1 MKTYLLVTGCAVLA
15 ALPLAAQTIVRETHT
30 STLGNSS
37 PSNLAREKDALYLED
52 VLKKPIRLKVKSDAV
67 VYNNLTAEHRLGVIP
82 AGTVVNVVAINERA
96 LRVRG
101 KAEHADVAGW
111 VGKAF
116 LEELDP
122 RVTENL
128 AKMLERQKLVEY
140 LIHQKV
146 IALGMT
152 AAEVERVLGP
162 PSKRTSRVD
171 KAGQVE
177 VFDYITYKLV
187 PQQVAQRD
195 QTGQVF
201 YTLVNTKVETGRR
214 SVTFENHIVSS
225 IEESQEKGVKSGV
238 VPAPIE
244 IDMLAQ

>member
-1 MKTYLLVTGCAVLA
+1 MKTYHWLLGCGLLS
-15 ALPLAAQTIVRETHT
+15 ALPLAAQTIVRETQVTGIGSGSHLT
-30 STLGNSS
+30 
-37 PSNLAREKDALYLED
+37 REKDALYLED

-67 VYNNLTAEHRLGVIP
+67 VYNNLVAERRLGVIP
-82 AGTVVNVVAINERA
+82 AGTVVNVIAVNDRA

-101 KAEHADVAGW
+101 KAEHADVSGW
-111 VGKAF
+111 VGKSF

-128 AKMLERQKLVEY
+128 TKMLERQKLVEE
-140 LIHQKV
+140 LIQKKIV
-146 IALGMT
+146 ALGMT
-152 AAEVERVLGP
+152 SAEVERVLGP

-171 KAGQVE
+171 KGGQFE
-177 VFDYITYKLV
+177 VYDYIAYKLV

-195 QTGQVF
+195 QTGQIF

-214 SVTFENHIVSS
+214 SVTFENHIVSA
-225 IEESQEKGVKSGV
+225 IEESEQRGGRSSV

-244 IDMLAQ
+244 IDLLSQ